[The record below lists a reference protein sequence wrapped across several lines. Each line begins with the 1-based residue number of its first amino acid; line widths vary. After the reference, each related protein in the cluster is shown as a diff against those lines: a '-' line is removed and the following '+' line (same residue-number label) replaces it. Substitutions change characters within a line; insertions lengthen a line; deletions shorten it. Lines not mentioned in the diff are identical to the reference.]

1 MVICIVFDANLVCGL
16 RHDLGVGA
24 LDDSGMSRI
33 SVPLQAHFSSEISAA
48 EEKQLELIAKR
59 LTTNQP
65 TLNSIDA
72 FGSHVGIGMLDGP
85 ALLIGD
91 HREIALGTPQSA
103 ERYEYRISTLG
114 AEGDLL
120 LIGGNRD
127 PAYERYREVN
137 LGLGAIDVIELP
149 APGPS
154 WQTPLAKRCLAD
166 PAALDLIVERARQA
180 GQLAVLPYIGS
191 GSVWVLAG
199 VVAEHAK
206 VPVHVAAPPPNLT
219 RCVNDKVWF
228 SRRVTELLG
237 AGAQPRFHSVYGPAA
252 LTGYVTKLARWVER
266 VVVKVP
272 DSAGSAGNL
281 VLFSK
286 DIASLSPRQL
296 RKRLL
301 SVLSGIGWRGK
312 YPLLVQV
319 WDSPV
324 VATPSVQ
331 IWIPDRQDG
340 PPILEG
346 MFEQIVAGLGGEFVG
361 SVPVTLPQSCT
372 EVIMAEA
379 LKLATLFQY
388 LGYFGRCS
396 LDAVVAG
403 TDYNN
408 ADLHWIECNGRWG
421 GVSIPMTL
429 ANRLVGDWSRQSFVV
444 VQSAHLDFK
453 QRTIPEVLNLLGSS
467 LYQASSR
474 HEGVVLI
481 SPRGTTLGHS
491 INLMA
496 IAETDQRAQT
506 LARQAVERLIG
517 GGSPAPQEIARTG

>member
-1 MVICIVFDANLVCGL
+1 
-16 RHDLGVGA
+16 
-24 LDDSGMSRI
+24 MSRNSI
-33 SVPLQAHFSSEISAA
+33 PLLGHYSSELSSAV
-48 EEKQLELIAKR
+48 EKRLDAIARR

-65 TLNSIDA
+65 TLNATDVFSPRVC
-72 FGSHVGIGMLDGP
+72 SGMLDGP

-103 ERYEYRISTLG
+103 ERYEYRISNL
-114 AEGDLL
+114 AADGDLL

-127 PAYERYREVN
+127 PAYERYREID

-149 APGPS
+149 APDRS

-166 PAALDLIVERARQA
+166 QAALDLIVERARQA
-180 GQLAVLPYIGS
+180 GKLTVLPYIGS

-199 VVAEHAK
+199 VIAEHAK
-206 VPVHVAAPPPNLT
+206 VPVRVAAPPPNLT

-228 SRRVTELLG
+228 SRRVSELLG
-237 AGAQPRFHSVYGPAA
+237 QNAQPKFHSVYGPSALAA
-252 LTGYVTKLARWVER
+252 YVAKLARRVER

-281 VLFSK
+281 VLSSK

-296 RKRLL
+296 RTHLL
-301 SVLSGIGWRGK
+301 SILNGIGWRGK

-331 IWIPDRQDG
+331 IWIPDRRDG

-346 MFEQIVAGLGGEFVG
+346 MFEQIVAGVGGEFVG
-361 SVPVTLPQSCT
+361 SVPVSLPQRCT
-372 EVIMAEA
+372 DVIMAEA
-379 LKLATLFQY
+379 LQLATLFQHM
-388 LGYFGRCS
+388 GYFGRCS
-396 LDAVVAG
+396 LDAVIAG
-403 TDYNN
+403 NDYND

-421 GVSIPMTL
+421 GVSVPMTL
-429 ANRLVGDWSRQSFVV
+429 ANRLAGDWSRRSFVV
-444 VQSAHLDFK
+444 VQSAHLDFE
-453 QRTIPEVLNLLGSS
+453 QRTIPEILDLLGAN
-467 LYQASSR
+467 LYRAST
-474 HEGVVLI
+474 HQEGIVLV
-481 SPRGTTLGHS
+481 SPLGTTLGRS

-496 IAETDQRAQT
+496 IAETDGRAQT
-506 LARQAVERLIG
+506 MARQAVERL
-517 GGSPAPQEIARTG
+517 TGDGR